1 MENSRLY
8 ESAREWF
15 DLELQYYVWYFDTPE
30 QRFKYTS
37 GSIWL
42 INPNTKEW
50 AFELTKSGHLW
61 YFHYIKNDFLEL
73 FPINDIEFEEIVKL
87 WVEDTLKSGAS
98 TTGCSGWNANHWVED
113 TLKSGVSTTRASLDS
128 STRRVE
134 DVLKS
139 GVSTTS
145 DSPINRLRLV
155 EDALKRG
162 VSINVKKGYASEKWL
177 DDVIEIGVPTV
188 KISYQNL

>member
-61 YFHYIKNDFLEL
+61 YFHYIRNDFLEL

-87 WVEDTLKSGAS
+87 WVEDALKR
-98 TTGCSGWNANHWVED
+98 
-113 TLKSGVSTTRASLDS
+113 GVSTTHGSLVWDGAS
-128 STRRVE
+128 
-134 DVLKS
+134 
-139 GVSTTS
+139 
-145 DSPINRLRLV
+145 V

-162 VSINVKKGYASEKWL
+162 VSTTGMVQGRWGGAVEDALKRGVSTTFASRMEGSLRVVDVLKRGVSTNLKKGYASEKWL

-188 KISYQNL
+188 KISY

>member
-15 DLELQYYVWYFDTPE
+15 DLELKDYVWYFDTPE

-37 GSIWL
+37 GSIWI

-61 YFHYIKNDFLEL
+61 YFHYIRNDFLEL

-87 WVEDTLKSGAS
+87 WVEDTFKSSVS

-134 DVLKS
+134 D
-139 GVSTTS
+139 T
-145 DSPINRLRLV
+145 
-155 EDALKRG
+155 LKRG

>member
-15 DLELQYYVWYFDTPE
+15 DLELKDYVWYFDTPE

-37 GSIWL
+37 GSIWI

-61 YFHYIKNDFLEL
+61 YFHYIRNDFLEL

-87 WVEDTLKSGAS
+87 WVEYTFKSGVS
-98 TTGCSGWNANHWVED
+98 TTECSGWNANHWVED
-113 TLKSGVSTTRASLDS
+113 VLKRGVTTTESFERGSG
-128 STRRVE
+128 VE
-134 DVLKS
+134 DVLKR

-145 DSPINRLRLV
+145 KDSGWWTSRV

-177 DDVIEIGVPTV
+177 DDVIEIGVPTL